1 MARLMTLAL
10 SVTAVAA
17 AIGALAFAPGF
28 LAAPPA
34 ADGTAPRAALPEAV
48 PVIVEPV
55 VLQAE
60 RTRLEAVG
68 TSRAIRSVTLHPAAA
83 GEVTAVNFD
92 ADQRV
97 AAGQVLVELD
107 DRDARLA
114 LELARVRVQDAER
127 LLRRYEGT
135 RGSGAVS
142 PTLLDEARTALEL
155 ARLERDRAQLA
166 LDDRTIEAPF
176 AGHVGLTEVD
186 PGDRINPDTPI
197 ASLDDRGE
205 LLVSFQV
212 PEIFIDRLAVGQPI
226 TVATWAARGARAEG
240 RIVAMDS
247 RIDPV
252 SRTFAVRARVPNPD
266 DRLRPGMSF
275 RVTLELEGPRFPV
288 VPEVAVQ
295 WGGDGSYVWAVDG
308 DRARR
313 VAVAIVQRREGRVLV
328 DAALA
333 GGTPVV
339 VEGVQRMREGLE
351 VRPGG
356 PDLAQRPAGEQP

>member
-1 MARLMTLAL
+1 MARLMTLVL
-10 SVTAVAA
+10 GVTAVAA
-17 AIGALAFAPGF
+17 AIGALALAPDF
-28 LAAPPA
+28 FTDTPA
-34 ADGTAPRAALPEAV
+34 ANRSTPRAALSAAV
-48 PVIVEPV
+48 PVLVEPV
-55 VLQAE
+55 ALQAE

-83 GEVTAVNFD
+83 GEVIAVNFD

-97 AAGQVLVELD
+97 TAGQVLVALD
-107 DRDARLA
+107 DRDARLT
-114 LELARVRVQDAER
+114 LELARVRVRDAER

-155 ARLERDRAQLA
+155 ARLERERAQLA

-176 AGHVGLTEVD
+176 AGHVGLTEID
-186 PGDRINPDTPI
+186 PGDRIDPTTLI
-197 ASLDDRGE
+197 ASLDDRDE

-226 TVATWAARGARAEG
+226 TVSTWAARGARAEG

-252 SRTFAVRARVPNPD
+252 SRTFVVRARVPNPA

-275 RVTLELEGPRFPV
+275 RVTLELEGPPFPV

-295 WGGDGSYVWAVDG
+295 WGGDGSYVWTVDG
-308 DRARR
+308 NQARR

-328 DAALA
+328 DAVLA
-333 GGTPVV
+333 DGTPVV

-351 VRPGG
+351 VRP
-356 PDLAQRPAGEQP
+356 AGERP